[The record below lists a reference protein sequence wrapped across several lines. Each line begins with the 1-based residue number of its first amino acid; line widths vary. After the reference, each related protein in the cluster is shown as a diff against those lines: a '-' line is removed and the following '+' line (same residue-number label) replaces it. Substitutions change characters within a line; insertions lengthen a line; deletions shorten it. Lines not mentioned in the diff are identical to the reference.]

1 MNRPGPGVLA
11 RSVLTAL
18 AALLVVGWV
27 HSTAPPATLV
37 AAGAED
43 LEKFAVVDM
52 SAAIDR
58 VAGTS
63 ATGDLAK

>member
-11 RSVLTAL
+11 RTVLAAL
-18 AALLVVGWV
+18 TALLVVGWMQ
-27 HSTAPPATLV
+27 STAPSAPLV

-52 SAAIDR
+52 SDAIDR
-58 VAGTS
+58 VAGAPGTS
-63 ATGDLAK
+63 DSAN

>member
-1 MNRPGPGVLA
+1 MKRPGPGVLA

-27 HSTAPPATLV
+27 HSAAPPANLV

-58 VAGTS
+58 VAGAS
-63 ATGDLAK
+63 ATGDSAE

>member
-11 RSVLTAL
+11 RCVLTAL
-18 AALLVVGWV
+18 AALLVVGWI
-27 HSTAPPATLV
+27 HSAAPPTLV

-63 ATGDLAK
+63 ATGGFAK

>member
-11 RSVLTAL
+11 RSVLAAL

-27 HSTAPPATLV
+27 QSTAPSAPLV
-37 AAGAED
+37 AAGADD

-52 SAAIDR
+52 ADAVAR
-58 VAGTS
+58 VSGAEVT
-63 ATGDLAK
+63 AKAD